1 MLRRK
6 HRMKLWKTTMTT
18 CSNKRKVPRDKSQR
32 KCLETCRF
40 HWQCAYTWRSETRP
54 KKGCRR
60 PYWKWKTK
68 ECRMECITDQVL
80 LLHFFAQIIIRLL
93 KFDSS
98 RISTK
103 LNTYEILK
111 RTTGISNP
119 NDMWDVWKLLLMSVI
134 DKKSFPWI
142 IIELLRK
149 IHKRDFL
156 KTKAASINNP
166 LIWKPGADPGFF
178 QRGGCKYESSR

>member
-1 MLRRK
+1 M
-6 HRMKLWKTTMTT
+6 
-18 CSNKRKVPRDKSQR
+18 
-32 KCLETCRF
+32 
-40 HWQCAYTWRSETRP
+40 
-54 KKGCRR
+54 
-60 PYWKWKTK
+60 
-68 ECRMECITDQVL
+68 VL

-134 DKKSFPWI
+134 DKKKAFHG
-142 IIELLRK
+142 LL
-149 IHKRDFL
+149 L
-156 KTKAASINNP
+156 N
-166 LIWKPGADPGFF
+166 
-178 QRGGCKYESSR
+178 CCVKYIKETF